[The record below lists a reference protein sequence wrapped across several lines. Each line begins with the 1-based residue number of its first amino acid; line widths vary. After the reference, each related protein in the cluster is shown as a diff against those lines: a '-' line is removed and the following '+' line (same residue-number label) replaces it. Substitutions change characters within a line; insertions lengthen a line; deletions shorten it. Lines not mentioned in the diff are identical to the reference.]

1 MWTCARRQ
9 EYVRVKTNR
18 IFEIPPR
25 TFLNVSGVSYTFYNV
40 IYNDKIV
47 HTLVRRLLGTYFPHR
62 WQGRVC

>member
-1 MWTCARRQ
+1 MWTCAHRQ

-25 TFLNVSGVSYTFYNV
+25 MFLNVSGVSYTFYNV

-62 WQGRVC
+62 WQGCVC

>member
-1 MWTCARRQ
+1 MWTCAHRQ
-9 EYVRVKTNR
+9 EYVRVKTNC

-62 WQGRVC
+62 WQGCVC